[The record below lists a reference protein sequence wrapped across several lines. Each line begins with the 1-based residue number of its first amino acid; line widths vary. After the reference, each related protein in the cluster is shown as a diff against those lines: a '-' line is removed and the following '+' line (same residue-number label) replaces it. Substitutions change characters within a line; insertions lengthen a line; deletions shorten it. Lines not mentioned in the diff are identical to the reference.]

1 METAL
6 ITGASSGIGAA
17 FAQELAARQ
26 TNLVLV
32 ARSIAKLQQ
41 LASDLQDQYNLQV
54 DVIVQDLTA
63 SGATQSVFAAVQEK
77 GLTVDLLINNAG
89 FGDYGLFHERK
100 LSKQIQ
106 MIQLNTV

>member
-17 FAQELAARQ
+17 FAQELVARQ

-63 SGATQSVFAAVQEK
+63 S
-77 GLTVDLLINNAG
+77 
-89 FGDYGLFHERK
+89 
-100 LSKQIQ
+100 
-106 MIQLNTV
+106 